1 MHRISKY
8 LKISCTLLTLL
19 ILTSLYSE
27 VKAQSIYLEWVDNPL
42 ESIVVNWIDNSGQD
56 NTVEYRVEG
65 TNNWTSRSGS
75 NAAIP
80 GPTSQRVY
88 TVKLSGLTAGESYEF
103 RVAGDSEIYKF
114 RLAPSQLDEPMK
126 FIVAGDILDSGGNLA
141 EAKQDFKDVSEIAAS
156 YNPYFVVIGGD
167 LANAE
172 GKLENVDQWLFLFQT
187 WHNTMR
193 TDDGYMIPMV
203 PAIGNNEVL
212 GSYGQSPDEAPFFYT
227 FFNYPQDQWDSRIS
241 YGKLDFNSYLSIVTL
256 DSDHTQR
263 ISGFQTNW
271 LDNTLRNR
279 RGVRHVIPVY
289 HVAGWPNYRTFRGTQ
304 EDLVRNNWHK
314 VFRDNDIRLVFEHH
328 DHNFKRSHPIGDC
341 DDEITSE
348 ASCSYDGEASD
359 GVIYMGGGSWGS
371 DNTRTARNRWYL
383 DKISNQIHN
392 FVVVE
397 ITDNYRTATAI
408 GENNQTLDTFTDY
421 INLEAPNALS
431 AEIRSES
438 SFTARWEEVE
448 GDPIYKIDVS
458 TEPDFT
464 PIWRFYDDLSVGKS
478 TTEITLNDLTP
489 EQTYYYRVRA
499 QNHLTTSDYSD
510 VITAQLIVIDPQ
522 ASSLDVTEQVVAAD
536 NEQTSTVRA
545 TIVDEDGNLVENF
558 TVSIFAEE
566 GNLEAVDENV
576 ETNENGVAEFQV
588 FNDRAEVVTYG
599 VRAGVRELSDK
610 VQVTYIPV
618 APVALTATDV
628 QNRQFTANWEV
639 VDDADNYLLDVSASE
654 NFSGFVSGYN
664 SLDVGN
670 STSQEITGL
679 SPGTTYYYRVRAVT
693 DDLIGVNSDII
704 SITTFPDTPT
714 ISEATDITVVS
725 FMANWEAAEGAEDY
739 RLDVARDQDFN
750 QLVSGYENK
759 NVGNVTT
766 YEVDGLLPNRDYFYR
781 VRAES
786 GPRVSNN
793 SGSEAVSTLMIDTE
807 ASEISAAQLRVLANG
822 IQENTISVVI
832 RNEQGE
838 LQEGVP
844 VELIPEAGN
853 SEIKETRPKTNE
865 EGVALFDVTDNN
877 SEKVTYS
884 VVAAKVDIGEI
895 TVEFLEN
902 EESVVLGDN
911 FPNPFRYD
919 SSIPLFIP
927 EAMNVQLEVYNSLGV
942 PIRTLINGELE
953 TGYYEVPFNGADL
966 AAGVYFYRLITQE
979 GKETGKMVLVK

>member
-8 LKISCTLLTLL
+8 LQISLAILTLL
-19 ILTSLYSE
+19 ILTNIYSE
-27 VKAQSIYLEWVDNPL
+27 ASAQSVYLEWVDDPL
-42 ESIVVNWIDNSGQD
+42 ESIVVNWVDDSGQESR
-56 NTVEYRVEG
+56 VEYRVEG

-75 NAAIP
+75 NRSIP
-80 GPTSQRVY
+80 GPTAKRVY
-88 TVKLSGLTAGESYEF
+88 TVKLSGLSAGESYEF
-103 RVAGDSEIYKF
+103 RVAENSEIYKF
-114 RLAPSQLDEPMK
+114 RLAPSQLNEPLK

-141 EAKQDFKDVSEIAAS
+141 EAKQDFTDVSKLAAS
-156 YNPYFVVIGGD
+156 YSPYFVVIGGD

-172 GKLENVDQWLFLFQT
+172 GKLENVDQWLFLFET
-187 WHNTMR
+187 WHTTMR

-203 PAIGNNEVL
+203 PAVGNNEVL
-212 GSYGQSPDEAPFFYT
+212 GSYGQSPDEAPFFFT
-227 FFNYPQDQWDSRIS
+227 FFRYPQDQWDMRRS
-241 YGKLDFNSYLSIVTL
+241 YGRLDFNSYLSIVTL

-263 ISGFQTNW
+263 IAGFQTTW
-271 LDNTLRNR
+271 LDNTLKNR
-279 RGVRHVIPVY
+279 SNVRHIVPVY
-289 HVAGWPNYRTFRGTQ
+289 HVAGWPNFRTFRGTQ

-314 VFRDNDIRLVFEHH
+314 VFRKNGIRLVFEHH

-341 DDEITSE
+341 DDMIESE
-348 ASCSYDGEASD
+348 ASCKYDSEAPT

-371 DNTRTARNRWYL
+371 DNDRSASNRWYL

-397 ITDNYRTATAI
+397 VTDNYRTATAI
-408 GENNQTLDTFTDY
+408 GEDNQVLDTFTDY
-421 INLEAPNALS
+421 VKLEAPTALGP
-431 AEIRSES
+431 EIRSEN
-438 SFTARWEEVE
+438 SFTARWEEVD

-464 PIWRFYDDLSVGKS
+464 PIWEFYDDLSVGKS

-489 EQTYYYRVRA
+489 EKTYYYRVRA
-499 QNHLTTSDYSD
+499 QNTLTTSDYSN
-510 VITAQLIVIDPQ
+510 VIAAQLIIIDPD
-522 ASSLDVTEQVVAAD
+522 ASSLEVSEQLLPAD
-536 NEQTSTVRA
+536 NEQTSTIRA
-545 TIVDEDGNLVENF
+545 TIIDEDGNRVENF
-558 TVSIFAEE
+558 SVSIFAEE
-566 GNLEAVDENV
+566 GNLEAVDETV
-576 ETNENGVAEFQV
+576 QTNGNGVAEFQV

-599 VRAGVRELSDK
+599 VRAGIRELSDK
-610 VQVTYIPV
+610 VEVTYIPV
-618 APVALTATDV
+618 APVTLSPTDV

-639 VDDADNYLLDVSASE
+639 VDDVDNYLLDLSTDE
-654 NFSGFVSGYN
+654 NFSSFVSGYN

-670 STSQEITGL
+670 TTSQEITGL
-679 SPGTTYYYRVRAVT
+679 NPGTTYYYRVRAVT
-693 DDLIGVNSDII
+693 DDLVGVNSQTINT
-704 SITTFPDTPT
+704 TTFPDTPT
-714 ISEATDITVVS
+714 ISEATDVTVVS
-725 FMANWEAAEGAEDY
+725 FVANWEAAEGAKGY

-750 QLVSGYENK
+750 QLVQGFDNK
-759 NVGNVTT
+759 EIDNVSS
-766 YEVDGLLPNRDYFYR
+766 YEVEGLLPNRSYYYR

-786 GPRVSNN
+786 GPRVSGN
-793 SGSEAVSTLMIDTE
+793 SGRENVSTLMIDTE
-807 ASEISAAQLRVLANG
+807 ASEIKSAQLRVLANG

-844 VELIPEAGN
+844 VQLIAEDGS

-884 VVAAKVDIGEI
+884 VVAATVDIGDI

-902 EESVVLGDN
+902 EGVVELGNN

-927 EAMNVQLEVYNSLGV
+927 EAMNVQLQVFNSLGA
-942 PIRTLINGELE
+942 PIRTLINEELE
-953 TGYYEVPFNGADL
+953 TGYYEVPFNGSDL

>member
-1 MHRISKY
+1 MHTISKY
-8 LKISCTLLTLL
+8 LKISFTLLTLF
-19 ILTSLYSE
+19 ILTNIYSE
-27 VKAQSIYLEWVDNPL
+27 VQAQSVYLEWVDDPL
-42 ESIVVNWIDNSGQD
+42 QSIVVNWIDDSGQD

-65 TNNWTSRSGS
+65 TSNWTSRSGS
-75 NAAIP
+75 NIEIP

-88 TVKLSGLTAGESYEF
+88 TVKLSGLSAGEGYEF
-103 RVAGDSEIYKF
+103 RVGGNNEIYKF
-114 RLAPSQLDEPMK
+114 RLAPSQLDEPIK
-126 FIVAGDILDSGGNLA
+126 FIVAGDILDTGGNLA
-141 EAKQDFKDVSEIAAS
+141 EAKEDFADVSKVAAS

-172 GKLENVDQWLFLFQT
+172 GKLENVDQWLYLFNT
-187 WHNTMR
+187 WHNNMR

-203 PAIGNNEVL
+203 PAVGNNEVL
-212 GSYGQSPDEAPFFYT
+212 GSFGQSPDEAPFFYT

-263 ISGFQTNW
+263 ITGFQTNW

-279 RGVRHVIPVY
+279 RGFRHVIPVY

-314 VFRDNDIRLVFEHH
+314 VFRKNGIRLAFEHH

-348 ASCSYDGEASD
+348 ASCRYDGDAPD
-359 GVIYMGGGSWGS
+359 GVIYMGGGSWAS

-408 GENNQTLDTFTDY
+408 GEDNQVLDTFTDY
-421 INLEAPNALS
+421 IHLDPPQALS
-431 AEIRSES
+431 PEIRSES
-438 SFTARWEEVE
+438 SFTARWEEVD

-464 PIWRFYDDLSVGKS
+464 PIWRYYDDLSVGKS
-478 TTEITLNDLTP
+478 TTEITLNNLTP

-499 QNHLTTSDYSD
+499 QNTLTTSDYSD
-510 VITAQLIVIDPQ
+510 VITAQLIIIDPDQ
-522 ASSLDVTEQVVAAD
+522 SSLEVTDQVLPAD
-536 NEQTSTVRA
+536 NEETSTVRA

-558 TVSIFAEE
+558 SVTIFAEE
-566 GNLEAVDENV
+566 GNLEAVDESV

-618 APVALTATDV
+618 APVALSATDV

-639 VDDADNYLLDVSASE
+639 VADADHYLLDLSTSE
-654 NFSGFVSGYN
+654 DFSSFVSGYN
-664 SLDVGN
+664 GSDVGN

-679 SPGTTYYYRVRAVT
+679 APGTTYYYRVRAVT
-693 DDLIGVNSDII
+693 GDLVGVNSQTINT
-704 SITTFPDTPT
+704 TTFPDTPA
-714 ISEATDITVVS
+714 ISEATDVTVVS
-725 FMANWEAAEGAEDY
+725 FMANWEAAEGAKGY

-750 QLVSGYENK
+750 QLVSGFDNK
-759 NVGNVTT
+759 DVGNVTT
-766 YEVDGLLPNRDYFYR
+766 YEVEGLLPDRGYYYR

-793 SGSEAVSTLMIDTE
+793 SNSEGVSTLMIDTE
-807 ASEISAAQLRVLANG
+807 ASEIKAAQLRVLANG

-844 VELIPEAGN
+844 VELIAESGS
-853 SEIKETRPKTNE
+853 SEIKDTRPKTNE
-865 EGVALFDVTDNN
+865 EGVALFDVTNNN

-884 VVAAKVDIGEI
+884 VVAATVDIGEI
-895 TVEFLEN
+895 TLEFLEN
-902 EESVVLGDN
+902 EGVVELGNN
-911 FPNPFRYD
+911 FPNPFRFD

-927 EAMNVQLEVYNSLGV
+927 EAMNVELQVFNSLGV
-942 PIRTLINGELE
+942 PIRTLVDGELE

-966 AAGVYFYRLITQE
+966 AAGVYFYRLITKE